1 MVFKSPLG
9 HVFRGMATCA
19 QWFVT
24 LILNKTAQLF
34 VPKVLGLPRRMEIL
48 SAAGRQSVR
57 GGDRRETNLTDRC
70 KKGPTAKESAI
81 LF

>member
-1 MVFKSPLG
+1 
-9 HVFRGMATCA
+9 
-19 QWFVT
+19 
-24 LILNKTAQLF
+24 
-34 VPKVLGLPRRMEIL
+34 MEIL
-48 SAAGRQSVR
+48 SAGRQSVR